1 MSYIDAFLE
10 REKDRIN
17 VVERING
24 KRFYKTYSTKYVF
37 YYPDPNG
44 KHKSI
49 YNTPLSRFGTKSIK
63 EFDKEKKIY
72 SHQRLYESDINPIFR
87 CLEENYLGMESPE
100 PHICFFDIEVDFDK
114 DQGFAPPHDPFSAIT
129 SITLYLNW
137 LPEERRLITLCLK
150 PKGLDQT
157 EAENI
162 ASKFDNTIVCKNEK
176 ELLDLFLK
184 FIEDADIL
192 SGWNSEGFDIPYVVN
207 RTTQV
212 LSRNDLSRYCLWDKF
227 PRKRKYTKFGNEQ
240 ETYDLIGRVH
250 LDYLELYR
258 KYTYHEMHSY
268 RLDAIGEH
276 EVGEKKIP
284 YEGTLDQLYNSDFEK
299 FIAYNRQDVE
309 ILAKL
314 DEKLKFID
322 LANELAHANTV
333 LLPTT
338 MGAVAVTE
346 QAIINESHR
355 RGMIIPDRKR
365 TNGNGNGENTP
376 AVGAY
381 VAYPKKGL
389 HNWVGS
395 FDINSLYPSVI
406 RSLNMGPE
414 TILGQL
420 RSDQTKKYVDNKI
433 NKEKKSAADAWEGL
447 FGTLEYQAVMDKD
460 VATEIV
466 CDFEDGTTESMS
478 GAEWHKVIYETGKD
492 WSLSS
497 NGTLFRSDV
506 KGIIPGLLER
516 WYAERKVMQRSM
528 HQAIADGNNKQKAF
542 WDKRQLVKKIN
553 LNSLYGAILNPGC
566 RFFDIRIGQSVT
578 LSGRTIVKHMSCQTN
593 EIIAGEY
600 DHTGKA
606 IIYGDTDSVYFSA
619 FPLVEKEVKEKLIPW
634 SKESVIELYDKIAD
648 EVNSSFPSF
657 MTKAFGVTKEQGEII
672 KSGREIIASSGLFIT
687 KKRYAA
693 LIYDLEGNRQ
703 DVEGKPGKI
712 KAMGVDLKRSD
723 TPEFV
728 QRFLEKLLTLVL
740 LGTPKEKCYETINE
754 FKEEFSSMPGWKKGT
769 PKRVNN
775 LTKYKEMVNT
785 YNRKTQQMSNVGQD
799 IEIKKPIMPGH
810 VRASMNWNALRV
822 AYRDNYSLPI
832 MDGQKVIV
840 CKLRSNPM
848 GYTSIAY
855 PIDELNLPD
864 WFKELPFDHKEMES
878 TIIDQKIKNLI
889 GVLGWKLQE
898 ETQNSNVFDSLF
910 AVN

>member
-1 MSYIDAFLE
+1 MSYVDAFLE

-17 VVERING
+17 IVERKDG
-24 KRFYKTYSTKYVF
+24 ERHYKTYPTRYTFYYNDPGGKFKSIFDQPVSRFSTK
-37 YYPDPNG
+37 
-44 KHKSI
+44 
-49 YNTPLSRFGTKSIK
+49 SRK
-63 EFDKEKKIY
+63 EFDKERKIY

-87 CLEENYLGMESPE
+87 CLEENYLDSTSPDL
-100 PHICFFDIEVDFDK
+100 HVCFFDIEVDFDK
-114 DQGFAPPHDPFSAIT
+114 DRGFAPPSDPHSAIT
-129 SITLYLNW
+129 AITMHLNW
-137 LPEERRLITLCLK
+137 LPEERQLITLCLK
-150 PKGLDQT
+150 PKQLPQE
-157 EAENI
+157 EADVI
-162 ASKFDNTIVCKNEK
+162 ATKFDNTIICKNEN

-207 RTTQV
+207 RTIQV
-212 LSRNDLSRYCLWDKF
+212 LGKSETARFCLWEKF
-227 PRKRKYTKFGNEQ
+227 PRKRQYVKFGNEQ

-276 EVGEKKIP
+276 EIGEKKIP

-299 FIAYNRQDVE
+299 FIAYNRQDTAL
-309 ILAKL
+309 LAKL

-346 QAIINESHR
+346 QAIINEAHR
-355 RGMIIPDRKR
+355 RGMVIPDRKR
-365 TNGNGNGENTP
+365 TSGSTENTP

-381 VAYPKKGL
+381 VAFPKKGL
-389 HNWVGS
+389 HSWIGS

-406 RSLNMGPE
+406 RSLNMGPDA
-414 TILGQL
+414 IIGQL
-420 RSDQTKKYVDNKI
+420 RLDQTKAYIDQKI

-447 FGTLEYQAVMDKD
+447 FGTLEYSAVMNKDK
-460 VATEIV
+460 ATEVI

-478 GAEWHKVIYETGKD
+478 GAEWYKIIFEMD
-492 WSLSS
+492 NPWCLSA
-497 NGTLFRSDV
+497 NGTLFRTDIKAV
-506 KGIIPGLLER
+506 IPGLLER
-516 WYAERKVMQRSM
+516 WYDERKVMQGKMRE
-528 HQAIADGNNKQKAF
+528 AIQTKEKKQIAF

-566 RFFDIRIGQSVT
+566 RFFDQRIGQSVT
-578 LSGRTIVKHMSCQTN
+578 LSGRTITKHMASQTN
-593 EIIAGEY
+593 QIVTGDY
-600 DHTGKA
+600 DHVGKS

-619 FPLVEKEVKEKLIPW
+619 YPILKEDVDAGRIPW
-634 SKESVIELYDKIAD
+634 TKESVVELYDRISN
-648 EVNSSFPSF
+648 EVNHTFPDF
-657 MTKAFGVTKEQGEII
+657 MVKAFGVDVESGGII

-693 LIYDLEGNRQ
+693 LIYDLEGERK
-703 DVEGKPGKI
+703 DLDGKPGKI

-728 QRFLEKLLTLVL
+728 QKFLEKLLTMVL
-740 LGTPKEKCYETINE
+740 LGTPEAQCFQTINE
-754 FKEEFSSMPGWKKGT
+754 FKEEFGARPGWEKGT

-775 LTKYKEMVNT
+775 LTKYVDTVKL
-785 YNRKTQQMSNVGQD
+785 YNKKTQNLENLGQQS
-799 IEIKKPIMPGH
+799 EQIKKPIMPGH
-810 VRASMNWNALRV
+810 VRASMNWNELRS
-822 AYRDNYSLPI
+822 AYKDNYSLPI

-840 CKLRSNPM
+840 CKLKSNPM
-848 GYTSIAY
+848 NYTSIAY
-855 PIDELNLPD
+855 PIDELNLPS
-864 WFKELPFDHKEMES
+864 WFKELPFDHEIMEQ

-889 GVLGWKLQE
+889 GVLGWKLKE
-898 ETQNSNVFDSLF
+898 ETQTNNVFDSLF
-910 AVN
+910 AAG

>member
-1 MSYIDAFLE
+1 MSYVDAFLE

-17 VVERING
+17 VVERKNG
-24 KRFYKTYSTKYVF
+24 ERIYKTYPTKYTF
-37 YYPDPNG
+37 YYHDPVG

-49 YNTPLSRFGTKSIK
+49 YGQPVSKFSTKSIK

-87 CLEENYLGMESPE
+87 CLEENYLDHDSPE
-100 PHICFFDIEVDFDK
+100 LHICFFDIEVDFNK
-114 DQGFAPPHDPFSAIT
+114 DRGFAPPHDPHSAIT
-129 SITLYLNW
+129 AITVYLNW
-137 LPEERRLITLCLK
+137 LPEDRRLITLCLK
-150 PKGLDQT
+150 PKQLPQD
-157 EAENI
+157 EAEQI
-162 ASKFDNTIVCKNEK
+162 AGRFDNTIVCKDER

-192 SGWNSEGFDIPYVVN
+192 SGWNSEGFDIPYTVN

-212 LSRNDLSRYCLWDKF
+212 LNKTDLMRFCLWDKF
-227 PRKRKYTKFGNEQ
+227 PRRRKYIKFGNEQ

-268 RLDAIGEH
+268 RLDAIGEY

-299 FIAYNRQDVE
+299 FIAYNRQDVAL
-309 ILAKL
+309 LAKL
-314 DEKLKFID
+314 DDKLKFID

-346 QAIINESHR
+346 QAIINEAHR
-355 RGMIIPDRKR
+355 RGMVIPDRKR
-365 TNGNGNGENTP
+365 SNGNGETTA

-381 VAYPKKGL
+381 VAFPKKGL
-389 HNWVGS
+389 HSWIGS
-395 FDINSLYPSVI
+395 IDINSLYPSVI

-414 TILGQL
+414 TIIGQL
-420 RSDQTKKYVDNKI
+420 RPVKTKSYIDNKI

-447 FGTLEYQAVMDKD
+447 FGTLEYIAVMEKDK
-460 VATEIV
+460 ATEIV
-466 CDFEDGTTESMS
+466 CDFEDGNSESMS
-478 GAEWHKVIYETGKD
+478 GAEWYKLIFETDND
-492 WSLSS
+492 WCLSS
-497 NGTLFRSDV
+497 NGTLFRNDFKAV
-506 KGIIPGLLER
+506 IPGLLER
-516 WYAERKVMQRSM
+516 WYAERKEMQAKMRKEID
-528 HQAIADGNNKQKAF
+528 QGNKKQIAF

-566 RFFDIRIGQSVT
+566 RFFDQRIGQSVT
-578 LSGRTIVKHMSCQTN
+578 LTGRTITKHMASQTN
-593 EIIAGEY
+593 QIITGDY
-600 DHTGKA
+600 DHTGKS

-619 FPLVEKEVKEKLIPW
+619 YPVVEQDVKDKKLPW
-634 SKESVIELYDKIAD
+634 NKESVIDLYDTIAE
-648 EVNSSFPSF
+648 EVNKSFPTF
-657 MTKAFGVTKEQGEII
+657 MKQAFSVSIDQGEII
-672 KSGREIIASSGLFIT
+672 KGGREIIASSGLFIT

-728 QRFLEKLLTLVL
+728 QRFLEKLLTMVL
-740 LGTPKEKCYETINE
+740 LGTPKEQCYQTINE
-754 FKEEFSSMPGWKKGT
+754 FKEEFASMPGWQKGT

-775 LTKYKEMVNT
+775 LTKYNDMVKT
-785 YNRKTQQMSNVGQD
+785 YNLKTQQLENVGQQS
-799 IEIKKPIMPGH
+799 EQIKKPIMPGH
-810 VRASMNWNALRV
+810 VRASMNWNELRS

-840 CKLRSNPM
+840 CKLRPNPM

-855 PIDELNLPD
+855 PIDELNLPG
-864 WFKELPFDHKEMES
+864 WFKELPFDHKEMEA

-889 GVLGWKLQE
+889 GVLGWNLKE
-898 ETQNSNVFDSLF
+898 ETQVDNVFDNLF
-910 AVN
+910 ATA